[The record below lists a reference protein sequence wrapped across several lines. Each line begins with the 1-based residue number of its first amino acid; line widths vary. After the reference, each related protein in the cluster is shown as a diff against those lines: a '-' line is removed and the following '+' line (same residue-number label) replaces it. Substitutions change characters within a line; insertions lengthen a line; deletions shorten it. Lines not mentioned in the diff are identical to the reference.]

1 ITTAAGYP
9 LDMTFYQTIKGV
21 TAVQHILKP
30 GGTILILSECAE
42 GVGSPEFAAMM
53 RRYQGPREFLD
64 AIEDAPV
71 EVDQWQ
77 LEKLA
82 LVGLKHDVLLYTP
95 GIPSKDLGGLGTN
108 SFASAEAAVAGLLRG
123 LPENARVAVIP
134 DGPYAYARV
143 KTEEAIFQPSR

>member
-1 ITTAAGYP
+1 
-9 LDMTFYQTIKGV
+9 M
-21 TAVQHILKP
+21 QHILKP
-30 GGTILILSECAE
+30 GGTILILGECAE
-42 GVGSPEFAAMM
+42 GVGSSEFAAMM

-64 AIEDAPV
+64 AIENTPV

-95 GIPSKDLGGLGTN
+95 GIAREDLGALQ
-108 SFASAEAAVAGLLRG
+108 SSAFDSVSTAVAGLLSR
-123 LPENARVAVIP
+123 LPKNPRVAVIP

-143 KTEEAIFQPSR
+143 KE